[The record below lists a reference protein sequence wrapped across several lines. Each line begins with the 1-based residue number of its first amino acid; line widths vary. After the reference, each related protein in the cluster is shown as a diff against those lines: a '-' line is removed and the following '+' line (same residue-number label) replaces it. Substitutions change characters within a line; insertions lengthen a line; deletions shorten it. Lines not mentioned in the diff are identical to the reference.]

1 MQVPGEADAAMHR
14 LRSKLNAGAGPRGLP
29 PAVTAALECDPLGA
43 ALVVAVAN
51 ACPHEDD
58 TL

>member
-1 MQVPGEADAAMHR
+1 MHR

-29 PAVTAALECDPLGA
+29 PAVTAALECDPALGA
-43 ALVVAVAN
+43 ALVVAGN
-51 ACPHEDD
+51 ACSQEND

>member
-1 MQVPGEADAAMHR
+1 MQVPGERDAAMHR

-29 PAVTAALECDPLGA
+29 PAVTAALECDPALGA
-43 ALVVAVAN
+43 ALVVAGN
-51 ACPHEDD
+51 ACSQEND